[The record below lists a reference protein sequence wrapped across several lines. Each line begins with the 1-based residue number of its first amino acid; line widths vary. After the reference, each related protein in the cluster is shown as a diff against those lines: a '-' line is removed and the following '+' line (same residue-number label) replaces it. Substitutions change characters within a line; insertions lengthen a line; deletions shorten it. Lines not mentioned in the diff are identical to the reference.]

1 MSRYGSGRKYAYA
14 VAGRL
19 GIEPDLFV
27 SAMKEASMP
36 LTAFDKLNED
46 HAQLDQVTKAVGN
59 KAVAGLYALQQQGDT
74 PEIAEGIK
82 KLEARGFSK
91 DRA

>member
-1 MSRYGSGRKYAYA
+1 MSKYGSGRKYANA
-14 VAGRL
+14 IAERL
-19 GIEPDLFV
+19 EIAPDLFV

-46 HAQLDQVTKAVGN
+46 YAQLDHVTKVVGN
-59 KAVAGLYALQQQGDT
+59 KAVAGLYFLQQLGDT
-74 PEIAEGIK
+74 PEIAEAIR